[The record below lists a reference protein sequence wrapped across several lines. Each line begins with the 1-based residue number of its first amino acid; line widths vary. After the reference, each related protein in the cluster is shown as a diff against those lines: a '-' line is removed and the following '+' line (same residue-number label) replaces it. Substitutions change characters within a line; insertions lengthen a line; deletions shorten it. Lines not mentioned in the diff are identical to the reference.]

1 MLIDTEAKHK
11 FADIP
16 KRTKYQQSHY
26 ASHVSKV
33 VLQETVL
40 GLAEF
45 FSKFSK
51 IYFPVR
57 LDQRGRLYCAPNY
70 LDYKGNDLSKSLLL
84 FAEPG
89 VIKRSQT
96 ASIIYLKVYGANC
109 YGVGGISRNSL
120 NFKLKWIDENIDNI
134 LNYDNGILLE
144 KAKDKLLFLSFCME
158 FKRFYDFYTDENS
171 MEFYTYLPIQLDA
184 TCNGFQ
190 HMALLSNEETLFKEL
205 NITLYSDKPSNKTND
220 EQPNDFYNFLLH
232 RLKALFEAKLDKGQV
247 NDEKE
252 KGGSY
257 ERLNCFLWDRQN
269 LKKSIMTIPYNSS
282 RNSMKKYIAES
293 LSFVEYDGTYSWYT
307 ASNDTEADNK
317 LTINNKDIF
326 LLIRS
331 LQNIITNDFEKI
343 KKLGKYLK
351 NIASLLNTL
360 ELPITWTLPTGLTI
374 KQSYLKT
381 TSTPITPFMYSK
393 IKLNLKVTVRDKYD
407 EDKQIISLMP
417 NLIHS
422 LDASSLTLLYNSF
435 ASCSASESKF
445 TQFFSV
451 HDCFATT
458 CDKVSLLKTIL
469 ASVYTDLYTDN
480 PYLIKFDNS
489 VLTNIEDNTDY
500 PLDREKRLVYI
511 DGNKPYKIHDIKW
524 VINEKILSSKEI
536 KKIDSQHIFI

>member
-1 MLIDTEAKHK
+1 MNILKKGQKT
-11 FADIP
+11 
-16 KRTKYQQSHY
+16 QQGIYMSHN
-26 ASHVSKV
+26 SKL
-33 VLQETVL
+33 VLQETIL

-45 FSKFSK
+45 YSRFST

-57 LDQRGRLYCAPNY
+57 LDQRGRLYCTSNY
-70 LDYKGNDLSKSLLL
+70 LNYQSNELSKALIL
-84 FAEPG
+84 FAKPG
-89 VIKRSQT
+89 VINKKDMS
-96 ASIIYLKVYGANC
+96 SINYLKAYGANC

-205 NITLYSDKPSNKTND
+205 NIELYSDKPRKKSND
-220 EQPNDFYNFLLH
+220 EQPSDFYNFLLH
-232 RLKALFEAKLDKGQV
+232 RLKVLFEAKLDKGQV

-282 RNSMKKYIAES
+282 TNSMKKYIAES

-422 LDASSLTLLYNSF
+422 LDGSSLSLLYEKFAYSF
-435 ASCSASESKF
+435 GVEAVK
-445 TQFFSV
+445 QFFSV
-451 HDCFATT
+451 HDCFGTT
-458 CDKVSLLKTIL
+458 CDKVFILKTIL
-469 ASVYTDLYTDN
+469 ASVYTELYSN
-480 PYLIKFDNS
+480 EPYLYKFDKS
-489 VLTNIEDNTDY
+489 ILDLIENNTDLT
-500 PLDREKRLVYI
+500 LDREKRILYLTKGKYTIHSV
-511 DGNKPYKIHDIKW
+511 DWVLNKVK
-524 VINEKILSSKEI
+524 LSPKEI
-536 KKIDSQHIFI
+536 RKIDSQHILI